1 MPEII
6 SHRANLTGI
15 EPSFENLIRSIELAL
30 KKGFKVE
37 VDVRFYKDRIYL
49 GHDNPQELLPAN
61 FYGEQKIYFHCKDMK
76 SLLMFQKYYRG
87 SNFFTHDNDEA
98 TITSKGML
106 WIHPETLPAL
116 YADHTELDFTRA
128 IAVLPERKGLLYN
141 EDHLKFLGKF
151 YGICTDFPERYKEAF
166 DNV

>member
-15 EPSFENLIRSIELAL
+15 EPSFENRIKTIELAL

-37 VDVRFYKDRIYL
+37 VDVRFHLDRIYL
-49 GHDNPQELLPAN
+49 GHDEAQELLPAN

-151 YGICTDFPERYKEAF
+151 YGICTDYPERYKEAF